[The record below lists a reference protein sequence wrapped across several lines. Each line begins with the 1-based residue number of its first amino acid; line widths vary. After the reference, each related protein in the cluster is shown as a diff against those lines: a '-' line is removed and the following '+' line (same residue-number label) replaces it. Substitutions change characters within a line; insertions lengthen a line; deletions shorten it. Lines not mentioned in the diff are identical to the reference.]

1 MVGNVAEWVAD
12 WADNNGPSPC
22 TDWTISVGLPGH
34 DLSCFGGP
42 GGSGPDALPAA
53 LIRGGPFDNAST
65 GGVFAVTAF
74 NDPSSSGIDIGFRCA
89 R

>member
-1 MVGNVAEWVAD
+1 
-12 WADNNGPSPC
+12 
-22 TDWTISVGLPGH
+22 
-34 DLSCFGGP
+34 
-42 GGSGPDALPAA
+42 
-53 LIRGGPFDNAST
+53 LIRGGRFDNAST